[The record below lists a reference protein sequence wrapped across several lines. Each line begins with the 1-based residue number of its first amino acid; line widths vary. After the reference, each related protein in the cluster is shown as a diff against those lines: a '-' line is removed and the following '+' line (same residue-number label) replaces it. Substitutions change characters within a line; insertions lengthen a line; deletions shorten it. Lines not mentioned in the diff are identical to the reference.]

1 MKIGAVKNGVVTMQ
15 SLSEAIKKVQGQ
27 HRPGGPAAKPQGA
40 PGGPHA
46 GPGGQHRPG
55 LSVMFQQWDKKKNGK
70 LTKDEVPAG
79 AWDHFVKM
87 GAVKNGVVT
96 MQSLGEAFK
105 KMQGQ
110 HPGGPAAKPQGGPGG
125 PPHRGWGGPNR
136 HGPGITAMF
145 QQWDKKRTAS

>member
-1 MKIGAVKNGVVTMQ
+1 MKNGVVTMQ
-15 SLSEAIKKVQGQ
+15 SLGEAIKKLQGQ
-27 HRPGGPAAKPQGA
+27 YRPGGPAAKPQGA
-40 PGGPHA
+40 PGGPKA
-46 GPGGQHRPG
+46 GQPGGQHRPG

-125 PPHRGWGGPNR
+125 PPHA
-136 HGPGITAMF
+136 PGAARIGTAPALPPCSSSGTR
-145 QQWDKKRTAS
+145 KRTAS